1 MNSTEPTVQAAV
13 NIDSIDKKIQQV
25 VEKVERLASENEELK
40 ILLKTTEQ
48 EKNTLAKKV
57 DQVVKELE
65 SSRGKTRD
73 VEKEE
78 AIRKR
83 IHGLLKKLE
92 QL

>member
-1 MNSTEPTVQAAV
+1 MNTPDASVQAAV
-13 NIDSIDKKIQQV
+13 NIDSIDRKIQQV

-40 ILLKTTEQ
+40 LLLKTTEQ

-57 DQVVKELE
+57 DQVVKELD

-73 VEKEE
+73 FEKED

-83 IHGLLKKLE
+83 IHSLLKKLE